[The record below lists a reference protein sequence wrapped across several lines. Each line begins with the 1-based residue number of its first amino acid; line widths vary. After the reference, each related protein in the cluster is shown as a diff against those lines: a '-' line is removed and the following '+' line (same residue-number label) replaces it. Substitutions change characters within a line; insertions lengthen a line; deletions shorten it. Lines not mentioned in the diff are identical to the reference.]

1 MSLTSHCS
9 IWFLLIKSISKF
21 WYEKCDR
28 HVRSK
33 CDVQR
38 SRLIY
43 YKKTSMGIVFFDKM
57 WIMPCLLIFL
67 YCSLRIIII
76 CTLKGR
82 RYEGGTGSPC
92 NHLSHSKKAKL
103 AFEAVLAWPRFS
115 KVRLIFLFEVHSEI

>member
-1 MSLTSHCS
+1 M
-9 IWFLLIKSISKF
+9 
-21 WYEKCDR
+21 
-28 HVRSK
+28 HVNVMFKGSG
-33 CDVQR
+33 
-38 SRLIY
+38 SFTT
-43 YKKTSMGIVFFDKM
+43 KTSMGIVFFDKN
-57 WIMPCLLIFL
+57 CT
-67 YCSLRIIII
+67 LRIIII